1 MVDEE
6 TKGEVEEDVE
16 CPECGSKHLS
26 HDYQKAELVCQACG
40 LVLEESLIDQGPEWR
55 AFDAEQSAS
64 RARTGAPSSYTLADK
79 GLSTTIDTS
88 NRDAMGGTISG
99 EAARQ
104 AQTIRKW
111 QRRIR
116 LSRSVERNLNY
127 ALAEMGRMATQLKL
141 PRDVQQEAGLIYRR
155 AVEKG
160 LVRGR
165 SIEALSAAS
174 LYAACRAVG
183 LPRTL
188 DEITRASRVSKKE
201 IGRTYRFIS
210 RELKMKLIPTSPIA
224 YVSRFCSDLELGGEV
239 EVKAVEILKEATA
252 KELTSGRGPTGVAAA
267 AIYVAS
273 VLCNER
279 KTQKEIAEVVGVT
292 EVTIRNRYKELTEH
306 LDIDVAL

>member
-1 MVDEE
+1 MAEEKKREELDEIV
-6 TKGEVEEDVE
+6 T
-16 CPECGSKHLS
+16 CPECGSEHLS

-55 AFDAEQSAS
+55 AFDAEQTAS
-64 RARTGAPSSYTLADK
+64 RSRTGAPSSYTLADK
-79 GLSTTIDTS
+79 GLSTTIDRS

-141 PRDVQQEAGLIYRR
+141 PRDVQQEAGLLYRK
-155 AVEKG
+155 AVENG

-174 LYAACRAVG
+174 LYAACRSVG

-188 DEITRASRVSKKE
+188 DEVATVSPLHRRD
-201 IGRTYRFIS
+201 IGRSYRFLA
-210 RELKMKLIPTSPIA
+210 REMGLKIA
-224 YVSRFCSDLELGGEV
+224 PPGPADYISRFCSELELDPATEQ
-239 EVKAVEILKEATA
+239 EAQSLLNKAGQEEMI
-252 KELTSGRGPTGVAAA
+252 SGRGPTGFAGA
-267 AIYVAS
+267 AIYIATRVTGQRRS
-273 VLCNER
+273 
-279 KTQKEIAEVVGVT
+279 QKVIATVTGVT
-292 EVTIRNRYKELTEH
+292 EVTIRNRYRELADMLGIE
-306 LDIDVAL
+306 ID